1 MDKYYYFVSQLPV
14 LFFDQESYMSTE
26 YFLQEAEKWLSAKDF
41 RTLSAVDINDFSLD
55 KKCPQVLK
63 QYKQFEFNLRND
75 LALWRKAQRMGQEY
89 KPVNF
94 PVSVIKEGNPLEI
107 EKKLL
112 LLRWN
117 LIEEKQQ
124 EHHFDLEFLILYF
137 LKLQILDRLS
147 SFNKEKGQEIFQKI
161 SKVDVW
167 TSELEK

>member
-1 MDKYYYFVSQLPV
+1 
-14 LFFDQESYMSTE
+14 
-26 YFLQEAEKWLSAKDF
+26 
-41 RTLSAVDINDFSLD
+41 
-55 KKCPQVLK
+55 
-63 QYKQFEFNLRND
+63 
-75 LALWRKAQRMGQEY
+75 
-89 KPVNF
+89 
-94 PVSVIKEGNPLEI
+94 VIKEGNPLEI